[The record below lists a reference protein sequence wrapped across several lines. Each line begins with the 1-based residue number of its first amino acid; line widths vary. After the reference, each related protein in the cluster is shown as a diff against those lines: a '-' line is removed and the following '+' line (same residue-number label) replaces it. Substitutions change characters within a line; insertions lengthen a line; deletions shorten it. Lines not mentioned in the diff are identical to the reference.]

1 MMLARQPHGRRS
13 DRMDLTTPRSGSLT
27 KWTTDTLRQMIVDGV
42 LNLGEALSE
51 SKVAR
56 LLNVSRTPV
65 REAFARLEIE
75 GLVFSEPQRSTRV
88 FLLGPRDVDHI
99 CDVRCGLE
107 KMALALA
114 MREAREDLSARL
126 LEAAKRMTQA
136 IEAGDIPEYL
146 RVDIAFHQAVFDCAG
161 NVFLNDAYQTI
172 ATKMAALRSR
182 LATRPD
188 YLRKGLGEHWRL
200 CELVKSGDLDAALGV
215 LEEHVSRKEDS
226 FWHLNDGLAGTE
238 QNKVASRAGTST
250 ELGDSRRQ
258 DEPHDRALALSPRV
272 SARAQHRPADRPPDD
287 FIVDVLSSQSDK
299 KRVTIIQGSAIKVD
313 DFPSPSDSIDEKRRG
328 RPRLHADGAARKRAW
343 AARERAKKKAE
354 ASTSGQ
360 TKKRGRPRKYA
371 NQAERQRAYAMRRQ
385 GLTSNGDEG

>member
-1 MMLARQPHGRRS
+1 MDRTKSRS
-13 DRMDLTTPRSGSLT
+13 ESLT
-27 KWTTDTLRQMIVDGV
+27 KWTTDTLRQMIVEGV
-42 LNLGEALSE
+42 LNLGESLSE

-65 REAFARLEIE
+65 REAFAHLEIE

-88 FLLGPRDVDHI
+88 FLLGPRDVDDI
-99 CDVRCGLE
+99 CDVRCCLE

-114 MREAREDLSARL
+114 MKGDRQIFSSLLADAAAR
-126 LEAAKRMTQA
+126 MNQA
-136 IEAGDIPEYL
+136 IDIGDISEYL
-146 RVDIAFHQAVFDCAG
+146 RVDIAFHQAIFDCAD

-172 ATKMAALRSR
+172 ATKMAALRTR

-200 CELVKSGDLDAALGV
+200 CELVQSGDLEAALDV

-226 FWHLNDGLAGTE
+226 FWHLDDGLAQGEKIKIDPRIGRQTANGKPP
-238 QNKVASRAGTST
+238 QVGRHGPVLDSAPPVATRRQSQSGNGAPDDILIDGFPSSVDKNVVTKFSADVIDLDELSRA
-250 ELGDSRRQ
+250 
-258 DEPHDRALALSPRV
+258 
-272 SARAQHRPADRPPDD
+272 
-287 FIVDVLSSQSDK
+287 K
-299 KRVTIIQGSAIKVD
+299 K
-313 DFPSPSDSIDEKRRG
+313 SIDAKHRG

-354 ASTSGQ
+354 GAISGS

-371 NQAERQRAYAMRRQ
+371 TQAERQKAYAQRRRA
-385 GLTSNGDEG
+385 LRTKE

>member
-1 MMLARQPHGRRS
+1 MDRTKSRS
-13 DRMDLTTPRSGSLT
+13 DSLT
-27 KWTTDTLRQMIVDGV
+27 KRTTDALRQMIVDGA

-56 LLNVSRTPV
+56 LLDVSRTPV

-99 CDVRCGLE
+99 CNLRCGLE

-114 MREAREDLSARL
+114 MQDARQELSSRL
-126 LEAAKRMTQA
+126 SEAARRMNQA
-136 IEAGDIPEYL
+136 IETENISEYL
-146 RVDIAFHQAVFDCAG
+146 RIDREFHQAVFDCAG

-172 ATKMAALRSR
+172 ATKMAALRTR

-200 CELVKSGDLDAALGV
+200 CELVRSGDLEGALSV

-226 FWHLNDGLAGTE
+226 FWHLNDGLAE
-238 QNKVASRAGTST
+238 VAEAERPTPRTDKPMATQGKPRPVERPDRTLDSST
-250 ELGDSRRQ
+250 RTAERRQ
-258 DEPHDRALALSPRV
+258 SRPKTGPSDE
-272 SARAQHRPADRPPDD
+272 
-287 FIVDVLSSQSDK
+287 IYVDVFSISQEEIS
-299 KRVTIIQGSAIKVD
+299 VTKSTRDEYELD
-313 DFPSPSDSIDEKRRG
+313 DSVHVQKSVDEKRRG
-328 RPRLHADGAARKRAW
+328 RPRVHSDGAARKRAW

-354 ASTSGQ
+354 GTMSVQA
-360 TKKRGRPRKYA
+360 KKRGRPRKYA
-371 NQAERQRAYAMRRQ
+371 TQAERQKAYARRRR
-385 GLTSNGDEG
+385 GLPTDV

>member
-1 MMLARQPHGRRS
+1 MDRTKSRS
-13 DRMDLTTPRSGSLT
+13 ESLT
-27 KWTTDTLRQMIVDGV
+27 KRTTDALRQMIVDGA

-56 LLNVSRTPV
+56 LLDVSRTPV

-99 CDVRCGLE
+99 CDLRCGLE

-114 MREAREDLSARL
+114 MQDARQELSSRL
-126 LEAAKRMTQA
+126 SEAAQRMNQA
-136 IEAGDIPEYL
+136 IEAADISEYL
-146 RVDIAFHQAVFDCAG
+146 RLDSAFHQAVFDCAG

-172 ATKMAALRSR
+172 ATKMAALRTR

-200 CELVKSGDLDAALGV
+200 CELVRSGDLEGALSV

-226 FWHLNDGLAGTE
+226 FWHLNDGLAEGELNRTE
-238 QNKVASRAGTST
+238 PRAGKPAVTKGG
-250 ELGDSRRQ
+250 LPRVDRQ
-258 DEPHDRALALSPRV
+258 DRALDWAMLVARRRSQSEVTSHDVIQVDDYLS
-272 SARAQHRPADRPPDD
+272 SANKNTVTKLSDD
-287 FIVDVLSSQSDK
+287 EIEVDVSSRVK
-299 KRVTIIQGSAIKVD
+299 KTVD
-313 DFPSPSDSIDEKRRG
+313 VKNRG

-343 AARERAKKKAE
+343 AARQRAKKKAE
-354 ASTSGQ
+354 SAPA
-360 TKKRGRPRKYA
+360 KKRGRPRKYA
-371 NQAERQRAYAMRRQ
+371 TQAERQKAYAERSRRTKT
-385 GLTSNGDEG
+385 GA

>member
-1 MMLARQPHGRRS
+1 M
-13 DRMDLTTPRSGSLT
+13 DRTTPRSGSLT

-42 LNLGEALSE
+42 LNLGETLSE
-51 SKVAR
+51 SRVAR
-56 LLNVSRTPV
+56 LLDVSRTPV

-107 KMALALA
+107 KMALAIA
-114 MREAREDLSARL
+114 MREAREDLYARL
-126 LEAAKRMTQA
+126 LEAAKRMSQA
-136 IEAGDIPEYL
+136 MEAGDIPEYL

-238 QNKVASRAGTST
+238 QNRIAPRAGTST
-250 ELGDSRRQ
+250 EAG
-258 DEPHDRALALSPRV
+258 
-272 SARAQHRPADRPPDD
+272 SARRRGEELGHALELSQRVAAPPPRHRSKAGLPDD
-287 FIVDVLSSQSDK
+287 IAVDVLSSHRDET
-299 KRVTIIQGSAIKVD
+299 RVTNLLDDEIKVD
-313 DFPSPSDSIDEKRRG
+313 VCPSSQNSIDEKRRG

-343 AARERAKKKAE
+343 AARERARKKAE

-371 NQAERQRAYAMRRQ
+371 NQAERQRAYAKRRHA
-385 GLTSNGDEG
+385 LSPNGVKG